1 MAGLTAHSYGWMF
14 WNGLVY
20 SANLK
25 TAAGLASTTMQQAD
39 WDRVVSIAPYPP
51 PRKTRPG
58 RVCSRLLTKRV
69 QFNIRDTGINVDFLS
84 FSALH
89 LADQD
94 KRALLNVDT
103 LIATAS
109 QAFGTY
115 FKHFASEQVDPAAD
129 GGRVFQP
136 IGEQL
141 PPDLP
146 AVASPQGTWYN
157 ESIAAAGVARS
168 TLARV
173 HVPVEVLV
181 MSPAAVCICLV
192 VLVFLCP
199 VTGAIYVFYRRRAR
213 VLPRDV
219 DTLASVLAFVYE
231 SPRLLE
237 WAREKKETG
246 DWKSDET
253 IMARLGRF
261 QKHEGKAGWGVELLD
276 REG

>member
-1 MAGLTAHSYGWMF
+1 M
-14 WNGLVY
+14 
-20 SANLK
+20 
-25 TAAGLASTTMQQAD
+25 
-39 WDRVVSIAPYPP
+39 
-51 PRKTRPG
+51 
-58 RVCSRLLTKRV
+58 
-69 QFNIRDTGINVDFLS
+69 
-84 FSALH
+84 H

-94 KRALLNVDT
+94 KHALLDAHT

-115 FKHFASEQVDPAAD
+115 FKHFASEQVEPAS

-141 PPDLP
+141 PADLP

-157 ESIAAAGVARS
+157 KSMAAAGVSQS
-168 TLARV
+168 TLAQV
-173 HVPVEVLV
+173 HIPVEVLV

-199 VTGAIYVFYRRRAR
+199 VTVAIYVFYRRRAK

-219 DTLASVLAFVYE
+219 DTLASVLAFVHE

-237 WAREKKETG
+237 WARQKKETG
-246 DWKSDET
+246 DWKNDET
-253 IMARLGRF
+253 VAARLGRF
-261 QKHEGKAGWGVELLD
+261 QSHEGQPGWGVELAD
-276 REG
+276 RGR

>member
-1 MAGLTAHSYGWMF
+1 M
-14 WNGLVY
+14 
-20 SANLK
+20 
-25 TAAGLASTTMQQAD
+25 
-39 WDRVVSIAPYPP
+39 
-51 PRKTRPG
+51 
-58 RVCSRLLTKRV
+58 
-69 QFNIRDTGINVDFLS
+69 QFNIRDTVNVDFLS

-94 KRALLNVDT
+94 KSALLDADT

-115 FKHFASEQVDPAAD
+115 FKHFASEQVDPAGA

-141 PPDLP
+141 PADLP
-146 AVASPQGTWYN
+146 AVATPQGTWYN
-157 ESIAAAGVARS
+157 ESMAAAGLARS

-173 HVPVEVLV
+173 HIPVEVLV
-181 MSPAAVCICLV
+181 MSPAAVCICLI

-199 VTGAIYVFYRRRAR
+199 VTVAIYMFYRRRAK

-246 DWKSDET
+246 DWKGGET
-253 IMARLGRF
+253 VAARLGRF
-261 QKHEGKAGWGVELLD
+261 QKHEGQPGWGVELVD
-276 REG
+276 RKG